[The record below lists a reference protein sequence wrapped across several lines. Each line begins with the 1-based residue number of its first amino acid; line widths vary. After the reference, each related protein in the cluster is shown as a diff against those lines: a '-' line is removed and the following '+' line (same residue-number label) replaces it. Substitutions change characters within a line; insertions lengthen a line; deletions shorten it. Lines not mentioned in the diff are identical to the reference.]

1 MSAMGMLFTVFGEA
15 RLVPGRIRVHAA
27 IRGRDPVRR
36 SPTLRTV
43 APQSAALMTRSAQLV
58 GVLNW
63 PLAVEREVRQQQA
76 VGREWQQLQRRE
88 PLGRLLAA
96 SDGLR
101 LRSCGA
107 LR

>member
-1 MSAMGMLFTVFGEA
+1 MRRLPAETRFDAHHPAASCPAERGDDPLGWSHRGWRA
-15 RLVPGRIRVHAA
+15 RVSRDDAA
-27 IRGRDPVRR
+27 R
-36 SPTLRTV
+36 S
-43 APQSAALMTRSAQLV
+43 

-88 PLGRLLAA
+88 PLDRLLGA
-96 SDGLR
+96 SDALR